1 VRPNGIKEFTLK
13 IDIFAHVMPE
23 KFFDKLTKKIKIG
36 VDLLEYTPWVI
47 NYPGM
52 KKLDYR
58 FNMMNR
64 YPEVLQVISL
74 VLPPL
79 EVVVETKDSIE
90 LAKAAN
96 EEMAEMVVKYPDR
109 FAAAVATVP
118 LNDVDAAI
126 KETDRAINDLGFKG
140 IQIFSNIDGQPI
152 DSPQYRPLFERMAQ
166 HKLPIW
172 IHPWNL
178 PVTGPSSKYLPD
190 SIKEYFRNDIVEP
203 MNWPFETTLAMLRI
217 EQSTIFTDYPDLKI
231 ITHHCGGMIPFF
243 ATRIKN
249 PKNIEILHKFYADTA
264 IYGNTGALMC
274 GYNFWSP
281 DRMLFGTDMMG
292 TAVQFD
298 RTLDTIDSIER
309 MGISQ
314 QDKDKIYFT
323 NAQRLLKLP
332 SKA

>member
-1 VRPNGIKEFTLK
+1 LK
-13 IDIFAHVMPE
+13 IDVFAHVLPE
-23 KFFDKLTKKIKIG
+23 NFFNKLTQKIKIG

-47 NYPGM
+47 NFPGI
-52 KKLDYR
+52 KKLDNR
-58 FNMMNR
+58 FKMMDR
-64 YPEVLQVISL
+64 YPEVRQVISL

-79 EVVVETKDSIE
+79 EVVVSTQDSVE

-96 EEMAEMVVKYPDR
+96 EEIAEMVIKYPDR
-109 FAAAVATVP
+109 FAGAVATVP
-118 LNDVDAAI
+118 LNDIDAAI

-140 IQIFSNIDGQPI
+140 IQMYSNVDGQPI
-152 DSPQYRPLFERMAQ
+152 DSPQYRPLFERMA
-166 HKLPIW
+166 HHGLPIW

-178 PVTGPSSKYLPD
+178 PVTGPASKYLPD
-190 SIKEYFRNDIVEP
+190 TIKEYFRIDIVEP

-217 EQSTIFTDYPDLKI
+217 GQSTIFTDYPDLKI

-274 GYNFWSP
+274 GYHFWSK
-281 DRMLFGTDMMG
+281 DQMLFGTDMMG
-292 TAVQFD
+292 TAIHFD
-298 RTLDTIDSIER
+298 RTIDTIDSIER
-309 MGISQ
+309 MGIPQ
-314 QDKDKIYFT
+314 QDKDKMYFG

-332 SKA
+332 SKT